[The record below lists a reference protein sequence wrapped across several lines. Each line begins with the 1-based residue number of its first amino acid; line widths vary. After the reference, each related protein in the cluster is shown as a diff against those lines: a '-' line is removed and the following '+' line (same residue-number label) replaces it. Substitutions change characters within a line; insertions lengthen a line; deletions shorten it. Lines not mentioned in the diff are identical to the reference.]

1 MTLYELT
8 GEMAAL
14 LAMLEDGEADEDVI
28 QDTMEAVGLEFEEK
42 ADGYAKMIR
51 AMQGDVEVIK
61 AERERLARR
70 EETISNAI
78 KRMKERL
85 EESMRATGKTKF
97 KTALFGYSIQKNP
110 ATVNITG
117 DVPERFYIQ
126 QEPKLDKRALIAYV
140 KEHGDQEYAELTQ
153 TESLRIR

>member
-8 GEMAAL
+8 GQMAAL

-28 QDTMEAVGLEFEEK
+28 RDTMEAVGLEFEDK

-97 KTALFGYSIQKNP
+97 KTPLFGYSIQKNP
-110 ATVNITG
+110 PTVNITG

-126 QEPKLDKRALIAYV
+126 QEPKLDKKALIAYV

-153 TESLRIR
+153 SESLRIR